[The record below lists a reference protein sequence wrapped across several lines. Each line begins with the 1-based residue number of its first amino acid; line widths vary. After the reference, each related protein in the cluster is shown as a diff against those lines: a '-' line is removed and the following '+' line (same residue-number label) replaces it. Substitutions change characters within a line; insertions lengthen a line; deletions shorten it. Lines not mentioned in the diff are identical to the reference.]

1 MLRNQNSPKKDSMFW
16 NQFQINILSSWKI
29 KSDILFFFKEKT
41 QTEVWRS
48 VSVSS
53 PMPMVLVR
61 QVHCAQEVTLD
72 RLWSFSV
79 FLKEKSQ
86 LDRRLASKANAQP
99 RRKLLRNALSFRNVP
114 KKIWRS
120 TFDSCD
126 AAADNP
132 PEARFKLHIRK
143 NRRDTVMKLG
153 FSCQNYCR
161 KYTVVKGIGLF
172 DILTFNGPTQQQN
185 YDVKN
190 VLVGGRRRVPQPKWL
205 RRDDDVVAA
214 VLLFHLLWLVIIF
227 TQTNQLSFRKVRFQF
242 RYTRTKSS
250 ASSMAAMICQ
260 VSRGK
265 DIACIGIVFEMQL

>member
-1 MLRNQNSPKKDSMFW
+1 MASFKSKCTTSKKTSEKCVKFQKRAPQN
-16 NQFQINILSSWKI
+16 
-29 KSDILFFFKEKT
+29 
-41 QTEVWRS
+41 WR
-48 VSVSS
+48 
-53 PMPMVLVR
+53 
-61 QVHCAQEVTLD
+61 
-72 RLWSFSV
+72 W
-79 FLKEKSQ
+79 
-86 LDRRLASKANAQP
+86 
-99 RRKLLRNALSFRNVP
+99 
-114 KKIWRS
+114 

-172 DILTFNGPTQQQN
+172 YILTFNGPTQQKN
-185 YDVKN
+185 DDVKN
-190 VLVGGRRRVPQPKWL
+190 VFVGVRRRVPQPKWL

-214 VLLFHLLWLVIIF
+214 VLLFLLLWLVIIF

-242 RYTRTKSS
+242 RYTRTKFS
-250 ASSMAAMICQ
+250 ASSMAAVVRQ